1 MTESTQQKKNF
12 FRDSNLGQAW
22 LVLIMAIVF
31 GALLAV
37 VQITLAPKIA
47 ANMQA
52 ETFSA
57 VPVLVYGEGN
67 VPADAKVEPLN
78 VTVKSGGRDV
88 TYPVYAV
95 KSQGRLDGFAVK
107 GSIMGYADN
116 IELLIGFNAQVS
128 QITGIFVVYQKET
141 PGLGSKITEPEW
153 NGQFIGKSTAAPL
166 AVNSRDAA
174 ANVDS
179 ISGATI
185 SSVAV
190 TNIINNVVQ
199 DVKAELLKKAG
210 E

>member
-1 MTESTQQKKNF
+1 MTEAIQKKNF
-12 FRDSNLGQAW
+12 FRDSSLGQAW

-31 GALLAV
+31 GALLAM
-37 VQITLAPKIA
+37 VQLTLSPKIA

-67 VPADAKVEPLN
+67 VPADAKVETSAI
-78 VTVKSGGRDV
+78 TVKSGSRDLS
-88 TYPVYAV
+88 YPVYIV
-95 KSQGRLDGFAVK
+95 KSGGEVTGFAVK

-116 IELLIGFNAQVS
+116 IEMLVGFNADVS
-128 QITGIFVVYQKET
+128 EVTGIFVVYQKET
-141 PGLGSKITEPEW
+141 PGLGSKITEADW
-153 NGQFIGKSTAAPL
+153 NGQFTGKSTATPL
-166 AVNSRDAA
+166 AVNSKDAK
-174 ANVDS
+174 ANIDS

-190 TNIINNVVQ
+190 TDIVNNIVR
-199 DVKAELLKKAG
+199 DVKSALIKKAG

>member
-1 MTESTQQKKNF
+1 MTETVAKKNF
-12 FRDSNLGQAW
+12 FRDSSLGQAW

-31 GALLAV
+31 GTLLAA

-57 VPVLVYGEGN
+57 VPVLIYGEGN
-67 VPADAKVEPLN
+67 APADAVVEATT
-78 VTVKSGGRDV
+78 VTVKKGGREQA
-88 TYPVYAV
+88 YPVYIV
-95 KSQGRLDGFAVK
+95 KSQGKVAGFAVK

-116 IELLIGFNAQVS
+116 IELLVGFNADVS
-128 QITGIFVVYQKET
+128 EITGIFVVYQKET
-141 PGLGSKITEPEW
+141 PGLGSKITEESW
-153 NGQFIGKSTAAPL
+153 NGQFVGKSTAGPL
-166 AVNSRDAA
+166 EVGSRNAA
-174 ANVDS
+174 ANIDS

-190 TNIINNVVQ
+190 TDIVNGIVQ
-199 DVKAELLKKAG
+199 DVKRELLKKAG